1 VVVVADH
8 LSSSPII
15 ELLTDFDLNR
25 VVAPSLVAAVEQ
37 YEILQMMEVENLVLH
52 VEKSRSDS

>member
-8 LSSSPII
+8 LSSSLIT

-37 YEILQMMEVENLVLH
+37 CEILQMLEVENLVLH
-52 VEKSRSDS
+52 VGKERSDS